1 MGQDGG
7 NLRRLGVNIVYALTS
22 NFVEYAKPSMKS
34 LLEHNPDAKIY
45 LLTDEDV
52 KPDIPMTV
60 INVSQ
65 QNYFDPRSCVNLP
78 NNFGGYINLL
88 KVAYADL
95 LPKLQKVIHLDADT
109 IITDS
114 LDGLWKTDVKGKW
127 AAACLER
134 WGNYKPFGNDYYNMG
149 VALINLKQMRTDGII
164 PTMVEYLNTV
174 HQPFADQ
181 DAWNKYG
188 IEQGKITVLDGRYN
202 ESGITGKSNDPA
214 IVHYCGIR
222 NWWGNHYMDR
232 HEYLE
237 KYL

>member
-1 MGQDGG
+1 M
-7 NLRRLGVNIVYALTS
+7 NVVYCLTS
-22 NFVEYAKPSMKS
+22 DFVQYAKPSMRS

-45 LLTDEDV
+45 LLSDA
-52 KPDIPMTV
+52 KPEIDIPVTFV
-60 INVSQ
+60 DVSKQ
-65 QNYFDPRSCVNLP
+65 EYFGKDCVNLP

-88 KVAYADL
+88 KVCYPDL

-109 IITDS
+109 IICDS
-114 LDGLWKTDVKGKW
+114 LEGLWKTDVTDKW
-127 AAACLER
+127 CAACLER
-134 WGNYKPFGNDYYNMG
+134 WGNYRPFGGDYWNMG
-149 VALINLKQMRTDGII
+149 VALINLKQMRKDGIV

-174 HQPFADQ
+174 TQPFADQ

-188 IEQGKITVLDGRYN
+188 IEQKKLATLDGRYN
-202 ESGITGKSNDPA
+202 ESGITGTSNDPA

-232 HEYLE
+232 HEYLD

>member
-1 MGQDGG
+1 M
-7 NLRRLGVNIVYALTS
+7 RRLEMNVVYCLTS
-22 NFVEYAKPSMKS
+22 DFVKFAEPSMKS

-45 LLTDEDV
+45 LLSDA
-52 KPDIPMTV
+52 KPETDIPVTFV
-60 INVSQ
+60 DVSGQ
-65 QNYFDPRSCVNLP
+65 EYFDPRFCVNMP

-95 LPKLQKVIHLDADT
+95 LPRLQKVIHLDADT

-114 LDGLWKTDVKGKW
+114 LEGLWKTDVKGKW

-149 VALINLKQMRTDGII
+149 VALINLKQMRTDGIV

-188 IEQGKITVLDGRYN
+188 IEQGKLVILDGRYN